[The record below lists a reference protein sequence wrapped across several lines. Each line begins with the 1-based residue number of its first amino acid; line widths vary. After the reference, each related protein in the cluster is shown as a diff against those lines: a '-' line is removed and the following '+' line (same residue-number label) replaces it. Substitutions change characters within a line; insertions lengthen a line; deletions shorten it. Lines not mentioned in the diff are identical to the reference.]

1 MTTQHRFH
9 SLVRWVLLLML
20 VVLALS
26 PSSEVLSQADPNE
39 AQVNKQFI
47 PTIIP
52 PGGVAKLRVFIYNPN
67 SYSLSITSLT
77 DNLPPGMTVA
87 NPTNALTTCSG
98 GSVSATPGGTSFTLN
113 GGTVPPK
120 VGAINGECYFE
131 VDITST
137 VQGNSINTIPAS
149 ALIST
154 GPNGPVTNS
163 TPASATLLI
172 ESMPNATVSKAF
184 APTTV
189 FVGQNSTLTIT
200 INNNSNTINMTNV
213 SLTDV
218 LPAGVIINGTA
229 TLTGCGAGVVSAPI
243 GGDTITLTG
252 ATVQPTPNCVITVP
266 VTSLTPGIYT
276 NQIPGGSLQSQQGV
290 TDPTNRSATLSVQ
303 NLQVQK
309 SFTPTSVSQGGVT
322 RLRITL
328 RNPTGTPYTG
338 VALTDTLPNGGNG
351 DVTVAA
357 PPNLNNTCG
366 GTVTGATAGSTS
378 FSLSG
383 GTIPAGTISVPGEC
397 IIEVDVVMNVVGTR
411 TNTIPAGGVTTSEG
425 ASNALPGSATITG
438 TSTAP
443 GNIGGSK
450 LFTPTTINPGGVSR
464 IRVRLNRS
472 GGDPSTPLTG
482 VTFVDNLPANVVIN
496 NPPNIAFTNCG
507 SAPPVMTRND
517 PPTFTPLSGGETAFL
532 VRFVTV
538 PATGNCDIFVDVT
551 SSVPGV
557 YVNSIPAGA
566 ITNSQ
571 GTTNTGALNATLTV
585 NSGLTV
591 SKQFVPSTITVGG
604 YSTITIT
611 LTNTNT
617 FPLTGVTLTD
627 PLPNTGARQLRVRN
641 PANASTTCGAGVVTA
656 VPGSDTVTLTG
667 GEILAQVAA
676 VPGTCTITFDV
687 VPFGAGPFTS
697 GNTTNV
703 IPIGNVT
710 SNQGISNVQPAS
722 ATLNFA
728 QLTMRAVKEFD
739 PTLVY
744 GGADSLLTVTLTN
757 QNAIPLTGAN
767 FVDNFPAGMIIS
779 APVVTNTT
787 CAGGVVTANAGDGFF
802 TFAGGTIPPNG
813 SCVVQ
818 VRATMTVNGN
828 LTNVIPANGVCTIEG
843 VCNPDPIAASL
854 TNLPGVS
861 ISKVFVPSTIASGG
875 VSTLVITIRD
885 TGGLLLTNA
894 SGTDNLPPGL
904 TVASPANAST
914 TCAAGTVTAVSGGT
928 TITLS
933 GATVPANGSC
943 TFQADVTGTVP
954 DTYVNT
960 IPAGALTTN
969 EGVTNAQPATATLTI
984 TPAPPSIV
992 KSFTPSNITVGGT
1005 STLTLVITN
1014 PNASVALTGIAV
1026 TDTFPVGMTVA
1037 APLTTSNT
1045 CGGTLLDNLGGVLAA
1060 GAAGIQLTGG
1070 NIAAA
1075 SNCTLTVNVTVSAD
1089 GAYVNTTNNVTST
1102 NGGTGNTGSA
1112 TLTTVAPPS
1121 ITKAF
1126 SPTSIPVGGVSTITL
1141 VITNP
1146 NASTALT
1153 GVAVTDT
1160 FPAGMTVAT
1169 PPNATNTCG
1178 GTFAPNAGDPSV
1190 SLSGGS
1196 IAAGG
1201 NCTLTVDVTTSVA
1214 GASVNT
1220 TGNVTSTNG
1229 GTGNTATA
1237 TLTTVAPPSITKAF
1251 SPTSIPVGGVS
1262 TITLVITNPNASTAL
1277 TGVAVT
1283 DTFPAGMTVATPPN
1297 ATNTCG
1303 GTFAPNAGDPSVS
1316 LSGGSIAAG
1325 GNCTLTVDVTT
1336 SVAGASVNTTGNVT
1350 STNGG
1355 TGNTGSATLNTVAP
1369 PSITKAFSP
1378 TTIPAGGVTTI
1389 TLVITNPNATVALT
1403 GVAVTDTF
1411 PAGMTVATPP
1421 NASNT
1426 CGGTFAPN
1434 AGDPS
1439 VSLSGGNIAAGGNC
1453 TLTVDVTTSTPGDSV
1468 NTTGNV
1474 TSTNGGTGNTAT
1486 ATVTVGA
1493 IAPPSITKSFT
1504 PTTIAAGGT
1513 STLTLVITNPNAAL
1527 TLTGLAV
1534 TDTFPTDMTVAAPL
1548 TTTNTCGGTLL
1559 DNLGGTLVAGAAGI
1573 QLTGGT
1579 LAPASNCTITVLVTA
1594 TVSGVN
1600 TTGNVSSTNGGTG
1613 NTGSATLT
1621 VGAITPPSITKSF
1634 TPASINP
1641 GETSTLTLV
1650 ITNANTALTLT
1661 GVAVTDTFPTD
1672 MTVAAP
1678 LTTTNTC
1685 GGTLLDNLGGTLVAG
1700 AVGIQ
1705 LTGGSIAPASNCTI
1719 TVLVTATVSGVNT
1732 TGNVSSTN
1740 GGTGNTGSATL
1751 TVGAIAP
1758 PSITKSFTPT
1768 TIEAGGVTTI
1778 TLVITNPNV
1787 ALALTGVAVTD
1798 TFPAGMTVAAPPNAT
1813 NTCGG
1818 TFAPVAGAGSVSLS
1832 GGNIAAGGNCT
1843 LTVDV
1848 TTSTLG
1854 SSVNTTSNV
1863 SSTNG
1868 GTGNTATATVVVNAV
1883 QPPSIVKS
1891 FSPTAIVSGGT
1902 TTLTLVISN
1911 PNALTTLTGVAVTD
1925 TFPTGMTVA
1934 APLTTTNTCGG
1945 TLLDNLG
1952 GVLADGADGIQ
1963 LTGGSIAPASN
1974 CTITVLVT
1982 ATQSGVN
1989 TTGNVSSTN
1998 GGTGN
2003 NGSAPISVGGGVA
2016 DLQAVKSVSPTS
2028 VSPGGAISFTIVL
2041 TNNGPDAA
2049 NGATFSDAVPAEVS
2063 ILSAT
2068 CGSAAGG
2075 AVCGS
2080 VNVAGQ
2086 NVTMTIP
2093 TFPSGG
2099 SLTITI
2105 NGIVTAS
2112 SGSFTNT
2119 ARITPPVD
2127 IVDPNEPNNESSVPV
2142 VIVTT
2147 GLAADLVITKT
2158 VDPTTYTVGGA
2169 LTYTIVVRN
2178 DGPND
2183 VTGATVT
2190 DTFPAALINPQWS
2203 CVATGSAT
2211 CTAGLQNGNLV
2222 DTVDLAAGA
2231 GNFLTYTVTAI
2242 VGAGTTGP
2250 INNIAY
2256 VSLPGGY
2263 VDPTP
2268 ANNSSPATSNPSGGI
2283 SPTPVPTQIG
2293 GIVIVDPVIVKLV
2306 NPALALPGET
2316 VVYTLTVTNPSS
2328 APAIG
2333 VVVSDPVPAVL
2344 QIISAS
2350 TTQGTFTISGQTV
2363 IFDVGVV
2370 NPGQTI
2376 TLTITARLRDDAP
2389 APTDVTNTGEL
2400 RHQTGNPRVS
2410 SALLRVTRGRL
2421 PSTGLPPAEPINVGQ
2436 AVGLL
2441 LVGVLLI
2448 LMGGLLLRRV
2458 SRR

>member
-627 PLPNTGARQLRVRN
+627 PLPNTGLRQLRVRN

-1089 GAYVNTTNNVTST
+1089 GAYVNTTN
-1102 NGGTGNTGSA
+1102 
-1112 TLTTVAPPS
+1112 
-1121 ITKAF
+1121 
-1126 SPTSIPVGGVSTITL
+1126 
-1141 VITNP
+1141 
-1146 NASTALT
+1146 
-1153 GVAVTDT
+1153 
-1160 FPAGMTVAT
+1160 
-1169 PPNATNTCG
+1169 
-1178 GTFAPNAGDPSV
+1178 
-1190 SLSGGS
+1190 
-1196 IAAGG
+1196 
-1201 NCTLTVDVTTSVA
+1201 
-1214 GASVNT
+1214 
-1220 TGNVTSTNG
+1220 
-1229 GTGNTATA
+1229 
-1237 TLTTVAPPSITKAF
+1237 
-1251 SPTSIPVGGVS
+1251 
-1262 TITLVITNPNASTAL
+1262 
-1277 TGVAVT
+1277 
-1283 DTFPAGMTVATPPN
+1283 
-1297 ATNTCG
+1297 
-1303 GTFAPNAGDPSVS
+1303 
-1316 LSGGSIAAG
+1316 
-1325 GNCTLTVDVTT
+1325 
-1336 SVAGASVNTTGNVT
+1336 NVT

-1843 LTVDV
+1843 LSVDV

>member
-1 MTTQHRFH
+1 MKTQHRVH
-9 SLVRWVLLLML
+9 SLLRWVLLIML
-20 VVLALS
+20 VALAVS

-52 PGGVAKLRVFIYNPN
+52 PGGIAKLRVFIYNPN
-67 SYSLSITSLT
+67 SYLLSVTSLT

-87 NPTNALTTCSG
+87 NPTNALTTCAG

-163 TPASATLLI
+163 TPASATILI

-184 APTTV
+184 APTTI
-189 FVGQNSTLTIT
+189 FVGQNATLTIT

-218 LPAGVIINGTA
+218 LPAGVTVNGAA
-229 TLTGCGAGVVSAPI
+229 TLTGCGAGSVSAPI

-266 VTSLTPGIYT
+266 VTSLTSGIYV

-290 TDPTNRSATLSVQ
+290 TDPNNRSATLNVQ

-309 SFTPTSVSQGGVT
+309 SFTPTSVPQGGVT

-338 VALTDTLPNGGNG
+338 VAFTDTLPNAGNG
-351 DVTVAA
+351 DVAVAA
-357 PPNLNNTCG
+357 PPNLTNTCG
-366 GTVTGATAGSTS
+366 GTVTGATAGSTA

-397 IIEVDVVMNVVGTR
+397 VIEVDVVMNVVGNR
-411 TNTIPAGGVTTSEG
+411 TNTIPAGGLTTNEG
-425 ASNALPGSATITG
+425 ATNVLPGSATITG

-450 LFTPTTINPGGVSR
+450 LFTPATINPGGVSR
-464 IRVRLNRS
+464 IRVRLNRN
-472 GGDPSTPLTG
+472 GGDPSTPLTN

-538 PATGNCDIFVDVT
+538 PASGNCDIFVDVT

-571 GTTNTGALNATLTV
+571 GTTNTSALNATLTV

-591 SKQFVPSTITVGG
+591 SKQFVPGTITVGG

-617 FPLTGVTLTD
+617 FPLTGVNLID
-627 PLPNTGARQLRVRN
+627 PLPNTGLRQLRVRN

-697 GNTTNV
+697 GSTTNT
-703 IPIGNVT
+703 IPVGNVT
-710 SNQGISNVQPAS
+710 SNEGISNVQPAS
-722 ATLNFA
+722 ATLNFT

-757 QNAIPLTGAN
+757 ENAIPLTGAN
-767 FVDNFPAGMIIS
+767 FVDNFPVGMIIS
-779 APVVTNTT
+779 APVFTNTT

-885 TGGLLLTNA
+885 TGGLTLTNA

-914 TCAAGTVTAVSGGT
+914 TCAAGTVTAISGGT
-928 TITLS
+928 TISLS

-943 TFQADVTGTVP
+943 TFQADVTGSVP
-954 DTYVNT
+954 DTYLNT

-984 TPAPPSIV
+984 TPALPSIT
-992 KSFTPSNITVGGT
+992 KSFTPTNITVGGT
-1005 STLTLVITN
+1005 STITLVITN
-1014 PNASVALTGIAV
+1014 PNASVALTGVAV
-1026 TDTFPVGMTVA
+1026 TDTFPAGMTVA

-1045 CGGTLLDNLGGVLAA
+1045 CGGTLLDNLGGALAV
-1060 GAAGIQLTGG
+1060 GAAGVQLTGG
-1070 NIAAA
+1070 SIAAA
-1075 SNCTLTVNVTVSAD
+1075 SNCTITVNVTVSAD
-1089 GAYVNTTNNVTST
+1089 GTY
-1102 NGGTGNTGSA
+1102 
-1112 TLTTVAPPS
+1112 
-1121 ITKAF
+1121 
-1126 SPTSIPVGGVSTITL
+1126 
-1141 VITNP
+1141 
-1146 NASTALT
+1146 
-1153 GVAVTDT
+1153 
-1160 FPAGMTVAT
+1160 
-1169 PPNATNTCG
+1169 
-1178 GTFAPNAGDPSV
+1178 
-1190 SLSGGS
+1190 
-1196 IAAGG
+1196 
-1201 NCTLTVDVTTSVA
+1201 
-1214 GASVNT
+1214 VNT

-1262 TITLVITNPNASTAL
+1262 TITLVITNPNASAAL

-1283 DTFPAGMTVATPPN
+1283 DTFPAGMTVAAPPN

-1303 GTFAPNAGDPSVS
+1303 GTFAPVAGAGSVS
-1316 LSGGSIAAG
+1316 LSGGSIAG
-1325 GNCTLTVDVTT
+1325 GGTCTLTVDVTT
-1336 SVAGASVNTTGNVT
+1336 SVAGDSVNTTGNVT

-1355 TGNTGSATLNTVAP
+1355 TGNTATATLTTVAP

-1389 TLVITNPNATVALT
+1389 TLVITNPNASVALT

-1411 PAGMTVATPP
+1411 PAGMTVAAPP
-1421 NASNT
+1421 NATNT
-1426 CGGTFAPN
+1426 CGGTFAPV
-1434 AGDPS
+1434 AGAGS
-1439 VSLSGGNIAAGGNC
+1439 VSLSGGSIAGGGTC

-1474 TSTNGGTGNTAT
+1474 SSTNGGTGNTAT
-1486 ATVTVGA
+1486 ATVTVGS

-1504 PTTIAAGGT
+1504 PATIAAGGT

-1527 TLTGLAV
+1527 TLTGVAV

-1548 TTTNTCGGTLL
+1548 TITNTCGGTLL
-1559 DNLGGTLVAGAAGI
+1559 DNLGGALAVGAAGI
-1573 QLTGGT
+1573 QLTGGSI
-1579 LAPASNCTITVLVTA
+1579 APASDCTITVLVTA

-1600 TTGNVSSTNGGTG
+1600 TTGNVTSTNGGTG

-1650 ITNANTALTLT
+1650 ITNPNTALTLT

-1685 GGTLLDNLGGTLVAG
+1685 GGTLLDNLGGVLAAG
-1700 AVGIQ
+1700 AAGIQ

-1751 TVGAIAP
+1751 TVSAIAP

-1832 GGNIAAGGNCT
+1832 GGNIAAGGTCT
-1843 LTVDV
+1843 LTVGV

-1854 SSVNTTSNV
+1854 ASVNTTGNV
-1863 SSTNG
+1863 TSTNG
-1868 GTGNTATATVVVNAV
+1868 GTGNTATATVTVNAV
-1883 QPPSIVKS
+1883 LPPSIVKS

-1911 PNALTTLTGVAVTD
+1911 PNALTTLNGVAVTD

-1952 GVLADGADGIQ
+1952 GVLADGAAGIQ

-2016 DLQAVKSVSPTS
+2016 DLQAVKSADPTS

-2063 ILSAT
+2063 ILSAV
-2068 CGSAAGG
+2068 CGGAAGG

-2112 SGSFTNT
+2112 SGGFTNT

-2142 VIVTT
+2142 VIVTS

-2203 CVATGSAT
+2203 CVASGSAT
-2211 CTAGLQNGNLV
+2211 CAAGLQSGNLV

-2256 VSLPGGY
+2256 VSLPSGY

-2268 ANNSSPATSNPSGGI
+2268 ANNSSPATSNPAGGI

-2333 VVVSDPVPAVL
+2333 VIVSDPVPAVL

-2370 NPGQTI
+2370 NPGQTV